1 MVASNA
7 TELTL
12 NVRVIGG
19 YYTCSLASI
28 HGQLLAHRF
37 TFICGNLSSFQKLW
51 PIELYGFFGKMR
63 SKVEASIPNK
73 KKLPYPL
80 LIKPYLPPIMEG
92 KDIEL
97 IFDDIIFE
105 PTDD

>member
-73 KKLPYPL
+73 KKLPY
-80 LIKPYLPPIMEG
+80 LPPIMEG

-97 IFDDIIFE
+97 VFDEIIFE